1 MVFKNFVWEDHS
13 LAHRHQNQMTGNH
26 PWDRLDPS
34 WLDPAPWFDGCVCL
48 FHSSDPTNL
57 AYHIEPLCWHSNST
71 WHPLILYKID
81 VHSEIIRYLIHYTA
95 SCICYKYIYPYIW
108 ASCHSCSFMR
118 WDNILHIICT
128 CCMCIN
134 IYIYNIHTGWI
145 WEPNNS
151 EVVTNHL
158 GRGHVSFE
166 EGNPNERHAKNLMI
180 RENRQPRGISCMFC
194 MIPEGHA

>member
-1 MVFKNFVWEDHS
+1 MMQKKKIRIYCYIMVFQNFVWEDHS
-13 LAHRHQNQMTGNH
+13 LAHRQQNQMTRNH

-81 VHSEIIRYLIHYTA
+81 VHLDIIRYLIH
-95 SCICYKYIYPYIW
+95 S
-108 ASCHSCSFMR
+108 
-118 WDNILHIICT
+118 
-128 CCMCIN
+128 
-134 IYIYNIHTGWI
+134 
-145 WEPNNS
+145 
-151 EVVTNHL
+151 NHL

-180 RENRQPRGISCMFC
+180 RENRQPRGIGCMFC
-194 MIPEGHA
+194 KIPEGHA